1 MLNKAVTGT
10 RLNNIPVTPPSLVYN
25 ALLTFFR
32 NIFIMIT
39 YGIIT
44 TGMHGRGKS
53 ITWFNFKNFSSDP
66 EIYSPKF
73 LLPTTVDTYCRLF
86 LDCSQNKIGMEMVSP
101 DKYVVISGC
110 LICSNSYRIDVGKQ
124 TNIL

>member
-1 MLNKAVTGT
+1 
-10 RLNNIPVTPPSLVYN
+10 
-25 ALLTFFR
+25 
-32 NIFIMIT
+32 MIT
-39 YGIIT
+39 YG
-44 TGMHGRGKS
+44 S
-53 ITWFNFKNFSSDP
+53 ITAGNNGMYKHGVNPKTWSNIKYFSSAP

-73 LLPTTVDTYCRLF
+73 RLPNNIYCRLF

-101 DKYVVISGC
+101 DKNVVISGC